1 MVVVKMKNFMGRNK
15 IIYSKAGDCKYGR
28 VSSVC
33 ITCLLCILFGL
44 AKAQQKSS
52 YKQQDPVHKALILD
66 PSIMQ
71 RQVTLFNS
79 QDSGDVVN
87 YVDNADAYQWLSAN
101 IPLFD
106 CPDSTL
112 QQIYYFRWWSFRK
125 HLVQTPF
132 GFIFTEFITPV
143 KFGGAFNGI
152 SSATGHQVYEGRW
165 LRNAAYIEQYAAYWM
180 FGDPQQKKPVFHKF
194 STWIDD
200 AVYGL
205 YLVKN
210 NSAYVERMLPALAA
224 DYKKWESEN
233 LLPNQLFW
241 QFDVRDAMEESISGS
256 RKVKNMRPT
265 INSYMFGNA
274 AALAKMYH
282 LTGQQEQA
290 AFFEKKASRLRTLVM
305 DSLWDPKAGFFEVK
319 HPNGRFADAR
329 EAIGFI
335 PWYFNLPYD
344 AKTYAIAW
352 DQLTDTAGFSAPWGI
367 TTAERRHP
375 LFRTHGTGHGCEWD
389 GAVWPYA
396 TTQTLKALSNLLNNY
411 KHQNNMSKK
420 VFFDALHKYSWAQQK
435 DGKPFIGEYQ
445 DEKTGFWLRNNP
457 RSRYYNHSGFA
468 DLVINDLVGIK
479 PASGNTFIIAPLIP
493 KGAWDWFCLDNVS
506 YHDRNLTVL
515 WDKTGHHYEK
525 GKGFRVF
532 VDGVQVRHSK
542 TLKKVVISL

>member
-1 MVVVKMKNFMGRNK
+1 MTK
-15 IIYSKAGDCKYGR
+15 IENYTDMQHYKKLETRRPGNPALRRTLTAIFLCS
-28 VSSVC
+28 
-33 ITCLLCILFGL
+33 LLMT
-44 AKAQQKSS
+44 ARAQQKAG
-52 YKQQDPVHKALILD
+52 YHREDPVHKALILD
-66 PSIMQ
+66 PAIMKAP
-71 RQVTLFNS
+71 VALFNR

-87 YVDNADAYQWLSAN
+87 FVDNADAYQWLSAN

-106 CPDSTL
+106 CPDTIL

-125 HLVQTPF
+125 HLVKTPY

-152 SSATGHQVYEGRW
+152 SSASGHQIYEGRW
-165 LRNAAYIEQYAAYWM
+165 LRNPSYIEQYAAYWM
-180 FGDPQQKKPVFHKF
+180 FGDPKQKKPVFHKF

-205 YLVKN
+205 YLVRQNK
-210 NSAYVERMLPALAA
+210 AYIQKMLPALAQ
-224 DYKKWESEN
+224 DYKKWEAEN
-233 LLPNQLFW
+233 LLPDQLFW

-274 AALAKMYH
+274 VALSRMYD
-282 LTGQQEQA
+282 LTDQPQQA
-290 AFFEKKASRLRTLVM
+290 AFYSKKAALLRKLVM
-305 DSLWDPKAGFFEVK
+305 DSLWDQKAGFFEVK
-319 HPNGRFADAR
+319 HPDGKFADAR

-344 AKTYAIAW
+344 GKTYANAW
-352 DQLTDTAGFSAPWGI
+352 EQLTDTAGFNAPWGI

-375 LFRTHGTGHGCEWD
+375 LFRTHGSGHGCEWD

-396 TTQTLKALSNLLNNY
+396 TTQTLRALSNLLNNY
-411 KHQNNMSKK
+411 KYQNNMSEQ
-420 VFFDALHKYSWAQQK
+420 VFMDALHKYSWAQQK

-445 DEKTGFWLRNNP
+445 DEKTGSWLRNNP

-468 DLVINDLVGIK
+468 DLVISDLVGVK
-479 PASGNTFIIAPLIP
+479 PAAGNKLVIAPLIP
-493 KGAWDWFCLDNVS
+493 AGSWDWFCLDNLS
-506 YHDRNLTVL
+506 YHGHNLTVL
-515 WDKTGHHYEK
+515 WDKTGKHYNK

-532 VDGVQVRHSK
+532 ADGRLVKHVHS
-542 TLKKVVISL
+542 LKKLIVTL